1 MGKSFLGGEQSA
13 VIDRTPEEVFDYLA
27 DMSRRHEW
35 NGETGFTVTR
45 RPEAGLVR
53 CSKWRGTGSGSRLK
67 SLGQIRDTGYGQ
79 LQLKLA

>member
-1 MGKSFLGGEQSA
+1 MRKSFLGGEKSA
-13 VIDRTPEEVFDYLA
+13 VIGRTREEVFDYLA

-35 NGETGFTVTR
+35 NGE
-45 RPEAGLVR
+45 
-53 CSKWRGTGSGSRLK
+53 